1 MEQQILERIGK
12 IQPLN
17 EEVMKE
23 ARDRQGSLA
32 KPPGSLGRLEDIS
45 VQIAGITGK
54 VINCIPKKCVVV
66 LSADNGV
73 VEEGISSAPKSVTT
87 AQTINFIRRLTGVGV
102 LAKNTGSDLLVVDMG
117 IDCDLPRSLLSKNV
131 RDFVDNKIIDRKL
144 GYGTGNLF
152 KEPAMTRDQAVAAL
166 IIGMDL
172 AQEAKAMGYD
182 ILGVGEMGI
191 GNTTTSAA
199 VLSALIGC
207 PSEAVVGR
215 GGGINDASFEKK
227 KAIVDKATRQEFTDD
242 VDILAKIGGF
252 DLAAMTGVFIG
263 AAIERMPIVVD
274 GYISAVAALMAE
286 KLAPGSK
293 AYMLASHESFEI
305 GYRKAMEALGLVPMM
320 HLGMRLG
327 EGSGCPLAF
336 LVIEQA
342 LGVMRDMATFQEA
355 EINDD
360 YLEEIRK
367 GNCF

>member
-1 MEQQILERIGK
+1 MEKQIREMIGK
-12 IQPLN
+12 IQPLD

-45 VQIAGITGK
+45 VQIAGITGR
-54 VINCIPKKCVVV
+54 VINEIEKKCVVV

-117 IDCDLPRSLLSKNV
+117 IDCDLPQNLISEDP
-131 RDFVDNKIIDRKL
+131 RDFVNDKIIHRKL
-144 GYGTGNLF
+144 GYGTGNLS
-152 KEPAMTRDQAVAAL
+152 KGPAMTREQAVRAL
-166 IIGMDL
+166 LIGMEL
-172 AQEAKAMGYD
+172 ARETKEMGYD

-199 VLSALIGC
+199 VLSALTGC
-207 PSEAVVGR
+207 PAEAVVGR
-215 GGGINDASFEKK
+215 GGGINDASFERK
-227 KAIVDKATRQEFTDD
+227 KAIVDKAAHQEFTDHVD
-242 VDILAKIGGF
+242 VLAKVGGF

-263 AAIERMPIVVD
+263 AAAEKMPIVVD
-274 GYISAVAALMAE
+274 GYISAVSALLAE
-286 KLAPGSK
+286 KIAPGSK

-342 LGVMRDMATFQEA
+342 LGVMRDMATFREA